1 MAAELVSDRIRVRAG
16 VVHPY
21 RDGAGRPSI
30 MGSMQGTPLD
40 PRRRALLQR
49 LRHVTD
55 PAVLDAV
62 ERLLDERSPEEALVP
77 LEDAEVDAILRRL
90 LAHDPG
96 APTA

>member
-1 MAAELVSDRIRVRAG
+1 MG
-16 VVHPY
+16 VEALPHGMVHPY
-21 RDGAGRPSI
+21 RGGRPRPSI
-30 MGSMQGTPLD
+30 MTSMQGNPLD

-62 ERLLDERSPEEALVP
+62 ERLLDERPADQSLVP

-90 LAHDPG
+90 LAVDPG
-96 APTA
+96 TPTV